1 MHRSARQPH
10 RRETGPP
17 GGEGAGPSRP
27 GTSPPDTPRPG
38 RGGRLRAFFSV
49 RTVAGQVFFLM
60 LGIVAMLV
68 AAAVVALVV
77 QGRRDSMKEARSQSL
92 SVAQTFAHAPGVAAA
107 LDSRNPSLV
116 LQPRAEAIRR
126 STGVEYV
133 VVAGSNGVIYA
144 HPDIARIGKTIIG
157 PYKPA
162 LEGEGITRTI
172 KASRGLSVNAVVPVD
187 RRDGT
192 PAGLVSVGIKVE
204 TVNRLA
210 YPSIPLAL
218 GAAVIALALT
228 AGGAALVSR
237 RLGRQTRGLGPAEMT
252 RMYEHHDAVLHAVRE
267 GVLIIDADGRL
278 VLANDEARR
287 LLNLP
292 ADADGRDVTDLGL
305 DPRTAAL
312 LASGRGAT
320 DELRP
325 AGNRLLAVNLRR
337 TGERG
342 GQPGTV
348 ATLRDTTEL
357 QAVTG
362 RAETVRER
370 LLLLYRA
377 GARIGTTLDITTT
390 AQELADVAAPGFAD
404 CVTVDLADAVLR
416 GEEPAGPSQDVLDMR
431 RTAVRGAGPD
441 LPMYPIGQVIGFVPT
456 TAEGLGTIGGHTWMV
471 PDLTTSRQ
479 WREADPERAERIL
492 AHGFHSLLSVP
503 LHARG
508 VILGMANFWR
518 AETGTPFDEED
529 LSFAEELVA
538 RAAVSVDNARRYT
551 REHQMAVTL
560 QRSLLPS
567 GLPEQNAL
575 DVAYRY
581 LPAQAGVGGDWFD
594 VIPLSGARVALVV
607 GDVVGHGLHAAATM
621 GRLRTTVHNFST
633 LDLPPDEL
641 LGHLDEL
648 VVRMD
653 QDEDDGAGAITGA
666 TCLYAIYDAV
676 SGRCAVARAGHPGP
690 ALVLP
695 DGTVRFPDI
704 PPGLPLGIGGMPFQA
719 TELEVPEGSRLVL
732 YTDGLVERRDRDID
746 EGLEALGAALAGE
759 ARTPE
764 ETCDDVLEAML
775 PSRPG
780 DDVALL
786 VARTRVLDPSRR
798 VQWDVAPDPAAVAG
812 VRKEAVRWLNDH
824 GLDEEAFVTELILS
838 ELVTNALR
846 YGTEPIT
853 VRLLYDRA
861 LICEVADCSSTSPH
875 LRYAATTD
883 EGGRGLFLVAQFAER
898 WGTRYTERGKVIWS
912 EQKLG
917 GPPSVPFV

>member
-1 MHRSARQPH
+1 M
-10 RRETGPP
+10 
-17 GGEGAGPSRP
+17 
-27 GTSPPDTPRPG
+27 
-38 RGGRLRAFFSV
+38 RALFSV

-60 LGIVAMLV
+60 LGIVALLV
-68 AAAVVALVV
+68 ATAVIALVV
-77 QGRRDSMKEARSQSL
+77 QGRRDSMNVARAKSL
-92 SVAQTFAHAPGVAAA
+92 SVAETFAHGPGIAAA
-107 LDSRNPSLV
+107 LDSRDPTAL
-116 LQPRAEAIRR
+116 LQPRAEEIRR

-133 VVAGSNGVIYA
+133 VVAGTNGIRYT
-144 HPDIARIGKTIIG
+144 HPDIALIGKHILG
-157 PYKPA
+157 PYKEA
-162 LEGEGITRTI
+162 LEGDGFTRTVN
-172 KASRGLSVNAVVPVD
+172 ASRGLAVNSVVPVQ
-187 RRDGT
+187 RPDGT
-192 PAGLVSVGIKVE
+192 VAGLVSVGIKVE
-204 TVNRLA
+204 TVNKLA
-210 YPSIPLAL
+210 YPSIPLAA
-218 GAAVIALALT
+218 GAAVVALALT

-252 RMYEHHDAVLHAVRE
+252 RMYEHHDAVLHSVRE
-267 GVLIIDADGRL
+267 GVLIIGADGRL
-278 VLANDEARR
+278 ALANDEARR
-287 LLNLP
+287 LLDLP
-292 ADADGRDVTDLGL
+292 ADAEGRAVADLGL
-305 DPRTAAL
+305 NPRTAEL
-312 LASGRGAT
+312 LASGQVAT
-320 DELRP
+320 DEVRP
-325 AGNRLLAVNLRR
+325 AGNRLLAVNLRP

-342 GQPGTV
+342 GPPGTV

-357 QAVTG
+357 QVVTG

-390 AQELADVAAPGFAD
+390 ARELAEVAAPGFAD
-404 CVTVDLADAVLR
+404 CATVDLADSVLR
-416 GEEPAGPSQDVLDMR
+416 GEEPEAPSGNVMDVR
-431 RTAVRGAGPD
+431 RTAVSGVGPD
-441 LPMYPIGQVIGFVPT
+441 HPLYPLGRVIGFVPT
-456 TAEGLGTIGGHTWMV
+456 SAEGIGSSSGHTWMV
-471 PDLTTSRQ
+471 PDLTASHQ
-479 WREADPERAERIL
+479 WRLPDPAQSARIL
-492 AHGFHSLLSVP
+492 EFGFHSLLSVP

-518 AETGTPFDEED
+518 AQNEAPFDAED

-551 REHQMAVTL
+551 REHEMAVTL

-567 GLPEQNAL
+567 ALPEQNAL

-653 QDEDDGAGAITGA
+653 QDEGAGGGSITGA

-676 SGRCAVARAGHPGP
+676 SGRVCVARAGHPGP

-695 DGTVRFPDI
+695 DGTVEFPEI
-704 PPGLPLGIGGMPFQA
+704 PAGLPLGIGGMPFEA

-732 YTDGLVERRDRDID
+732 YTDGLVERRDQDID
-746 EGLEALGAALAGE
+746 EGMEQLRGALAGRD
-759 ARTPE
+759 RTPE
-764 ETCDDVLEAML
+764 ETCDDVLEAL
-775 PSRPG
+775 LSNRPG

-786 VARTRVLDPSRR
+786 VARTRTLDPARR
-798 VQWDVAPDPAAVAG
+798 VQWEVAPDPSAVAG
-812 VRKEAVRWLNDH
+812 VRKEAIRWLTDR
-824 GLDEEAFVTELILS
+824 GLDEEGFVTELILS
-838 ELVTNALR
+838 ELVTNAIR
-846 YGTEPIT
+846 YGSEPIS

-861 LICEVADCSSTSPH
+861 LICEVSDCSSTSPH

-912 EQKLG
+912 EQSLD
-917 GPPSVPFV
+917 GPEPPG

>member
-1 MHRSARQPH
+1 
-10 RRETGPP
+10 
-17 GGEGAGPSRP
+17 
-27 GTSPPDTPRPG
+27 
-38 RGGRLRAFFSV
+38 
-49 RTVAGQVFFLM
+49 M
-60 LGIVAMLV
+60 LGIVALLV
-68 AAAVVALVV
+68 ATAVIALVV
-77 QGRRDSMKEARSQSL
+77 QGRRDSMNVARAKSL
-92 SVAQTFAHAPGVAAA
+92 SVAETFAHGPGIAAA
-107 LDSRNPSLV
+107 LDSRDPTAL
-116 LQPRAEAIRR
+116 LQPRAEEIRR

-133 VVAGSNGVIYA
+133 VVAGTNGIRYT
-144 HPDIARIGKTIIG
+144 HPDIALIGKHILG
-157 PYKPA
+157 PYKEA
-162 LEGEGITRTI
+162 LEGDGFTRTVN
-172 KASRGLSVNAVVPVD
+172 ASRGLAVNSVVPVQ
-187 RRDGT
+187 RPDGT
-192 PAGLVSVGIKVE
+192 VAGLVSVGIKVE
-204 TVNRLA
+204 TVNKLA
-210 YPSIPLAL
+210 YPSIPLAA
-218 GAAVIALALT
+218 GAAVVALALT

-252 RMYEHHDAVLHAVRE
+252 RMYEHHDAVLHSVRE
-267 GVLIIDADGRL
+267 GVLIIGADGRL
-278 VLANDEARR
+278 ALANDEARR
-287 LLNLP
+287 LLDLP
-292 ADADGRDVTDLGL
+292 ADAEGRAVADLGL
-305 DPRTAAL
+305 NPRTAEL
-312 LASGRGAT
+312 LASGQVAT
-320 DELRP
+320 DEVRP
-325 AGNRLLAVNLRR
+325 AGNRLLAVNLRP
-337 TGERG
+337 TGQRG
-342 GQPGTV
+342 GPPGTV

-357 QAVTG
+357 QVVTG

-390 AQELADVAAPGFAD
+390 ARELAEVAAPGFAD
-404 CVTVDLADAVLR
+404 CATVDLADSVLR
-416 GEEPAGPSQDVLDMR
+416 GEEPEAPSGNVMDVR
-431 RTAVRGAGPD
+431 RTAVSGVGPD
-441 LPMYPIGQVIGFVPT
+441 HPLYPLGRVIGFVPT
-456 TAEGLGTIGGHTWMV
+456 SAEGIGSSSGHTWMV
-471 PDLTTSRQ
+471 PDLTASHQ
-479 WREADPERAERIL
+479 WRLPDPAQSARIL
-492 AHGFHSLLSVP
+492 EYGFHSLLSVP

-518 AETGTPFDEED
+518 AQNEAPFDAED

-551 REHQMAVTL
+551 REHEMAVTL

-567 GLPEQNAL
+567 ALPEQNAL

-653 QDEDDGAGAITGA
+653 QDEGAGGGSITGA

-676 SGRCAVARAGHPGP
+676 SGRVCVARAGHPGP

-695 DGTVRFPDI
+695 DGTVEFPEI
-704 PPGLPLGIGGMPFQA
+704 PAGLPLGIGGMPFEA

-732 YTDGLVERRDRDID
+732 YTDGLVERRDQDID
-746 EGLEALGAALAGE
+746 EGMEQLRGALAGRD
-759 ARTPE
+759 RTPE
-764 ETCDDVLEAML
+764 ETCDDVLEAL
-775 PSRPG
+775 LSNRPG

-786 VARTRVLDPSRR
+786 VARTRTLDPARR
-798 VQWDVAPDPAAVAG
+798 VQWEVAPDPSAVAG
-812 VRKEAVRWLNDH
+812 VRKEAIRWLTDR
-824 GLDEEAFVTELILS
+824 GLDEEGFVTELILS
-838 ELVTNALR
+838 ELVTNAIR
-846 YGTEPIT
+846 YGSEPIS

-861 LICEVADCSSTSPH
+861 LICEVSDCSSTSPH

-912 EQKLG
+912 EQSLD
-917 GPPSVPFV
+917 GPEPPG

>member
-1 MHRSARQPH
+1 M
-10 RRETGPP
+10 
-17 GGEGAGPSRP
+17 
-27 GTSPPDTPRPG
+27 
-38 RGGRLRAFFSV
+38 RALFSV

-60 LGIVAMLV
+60 LGIVALLV
-68 AAAVVALVV
+68 ATAVIALVV
-77 QGRRDSMKEARSQSL
+77 QGRRDSMNVARAKSL
-92 SVAQTFAHAPGVAAA
+92 SVAETFAHGPGIAAA
-107 LDSRNPSLV
+107 LDSRDPTAL
-116 LQPRAEAIRR
+116 LQPRAEEIRR

-133 VVAGSNGVIYA
+133 VVAGTNGIRYT
-144 HPDIARIGKTIIG
+144 HPDIALIGKHILG
-157 PYKPA
+157 PYKEA
-162 LEGEGITRTI
+162 LEGDGFTRTVN
-172 KASRGLSVNAVVPVD
+172 ASRGLAVNSVVPVQ
-187 RRDGT
+187 RPDGT
-192 PAGLVSVGIKVE
+192 VAGLVSVGIKVE
-204 TVNRLA
+204 TVNKLA
-210 YPSIPLAL
+210 YPSIPLAA
-218 GAAVIALALT
+218 GAAVVALALT

-252 RMYEHHDAVLHAVRE
+252 RMYEHHDAVLHSVRE
-267 GVLIIDADGRL
+267 GVLIIGADGRL
-278 VLANDEARR
+278 ALANDEARR
-287 LLNLP
+287 LLDLP
-292 ADADGRDVTDLGL
+292 ADAEGRAVADLGL
-305 DPRTAAL
+305 NPRTAEL
-312 LASGRGAT
+312 LASGQVAT
-320 DELRP
+320 DEVRP
-325 AGNRLLAVNLRR
+325 AGNRLLAVNLRP
-337 TGERG
+337 TGQRG
-342 GQPGTV
+342 GPPGTV

-357 QAVTG
+357 QVVTG

-390 AQELADVAAPGFAD
+390 ARELAEVAAPGFAD
-404 CVTVDLADAVLR
+404 CATVDLADSVLR
-416 GEEPAGPSQDVLDMR
+416 GEEPEAPSGNVMDVR
-431 RTAVRGAGPD
+431 RTAVSGVGPD
-441 LPMYPIGQVIGFVPT
+441 HPLYPLGRVIGFVPT
-456 TAEGLGTIGGHTWMV
+456 SAEGIGSSSGHTWMV
-471 PDLTTSRQ
+471 PDLTASHQ
-479 WREADPERAERIL
+479 WRLPDPAQSARIL
-492 AHGFHSLLSVP
+492 EYGFHSLLSVP

-518 AETGTPFDEED
+518 AQNEAPFDAED

-551 REHQMAVTL
+551 REHEMAVTL

-567 GLPEQNAL
+567 ALPEQNAL

-653 QDEDDGAGAITGA
+653 QDEGAGGGSITGA

-676 SGRCAVARAGHPGP
+676 SGRVCVARAGHPGP

-695 DGTVRFPDI
+695 DGTVEFPEI
-704 PPGLPLGIGGMPFQA
+704 PAGLPLGIGGMPFEA

-732 YTDGLVERRDRDID
+732 YTDGLVERRDQDID
-746 EGLEALGAALAGE
+746 EGMEQLRGALAGRD
-759 ARTPE
+759 RTPE
-764 ETCDDVLEAML
+764 ETCDDVLEAL
-775 PSRPG
+775 LSNRPG

-786 VARTRVLDPSRR
+786 VARTRTLDPARR
-798 VQWDVAPDPAAVAG
+798 VQWEVAPDPSAVAG
-812 VRKEAVRWLNDH
+812 VRKEAIRWLTDR
-824 GLDEEAFVTELILS
+824 GLDEEGFVTELILS
-838 ELVTNALR
+838 ELVTNAIR
-846 YGTEPIT
+846 YGSEPIS

-861 LICEVADCSSTSPH
+861 LICEVSDCSSTSPH

-912 EQKLG
+912 EQSLD
-917 GPPSVPFV
+917 GPEPPG

>member
-1 MHRSARQPH
+1 M
-10 RRETGPP
+10 
-17 GGEGAGPSRP
+17 
-27 GTSPPDTPRPG
+27 
-38 RGGRLRAFFSV
+38 
-49 RTVAGQVFFLM
+49 AGQVFFLM
-60 LGIVAMLV
+60 LGIVTLLVV
-68 AAAVVALVV
+68 AAVIALVV
-77 QGRRDSMKEARSQSL
+77 QGRRDSMHEARTRSL
-92 SVAQTFAHAPGVAAA
+92 SVAETFAHASGVAAA
-107 LDSRNPSLV
+107 LDSRDPTAV
-116 LQPRAEAIRR
+116 LQPRAEEVRR

-133 VVAGSNGVIYA
+133 VVAGTNGIRYT
-144 HPDIARIGKTIIG
+144 HPDIALIGKRIIG
-157 PYKPA
+157 PYKEA
-162 LEGEGITRTI
+162 LEGEAITRTVN
-172 KASRGLSVNAVVPVD
+172 ASRGLAVNSVVPVD
-187 RRDGT
+187 RPDGT
-192 PAGLVSVGIKVE
+192 AAGLVSVGIKVD
-204 TVNRLA
+204 TVNKLA
-210 YPSIPLAL
+210 YPSIPLTL
-218 GAAVIALALT
+218 GAAVVALALT
-228 AGGAALVSR
+228 AGGAGLVSR

-252 RMYEHHDAVLHAVRE
+252 RMYEHHDAVLHSVRE
-267 GVLIIDADGRL
+267 GVLIIGADGRL
-278 VLANDEARR
+278 ALANDEARR
-287 LLNLP
+287 LLELP
-292 ADADGRDVTDLGL
+292 ADAEGRAVTELGL
-305 DPRTAAL
+305 EPRTAEL
-312 LASGRGAT
+312 LASGLVAT
-320 DELRP
+320 DEVRP
-325 AGNRLLAVNLRR
+325 AGNRLLAVNLRP
-337 TGERG
+337 TGGRG
-342 GQPGTV
+342 GPPGTV

-377 GARIGTTLDITTT
+377 GARVGTTLDVTTT
-390 AQELADVAAPGFAD
+390 AHELAEVAAPGFAD
-404 CVTVDLADAVLR
+404 CATVDLADSVLR
-416 GEEPAGPSQDVLDMR
+416 GEEPEPPAGQVMDMR
-431 RTAVRGAGPD
+431 RTAVSGVGPD
-441 LPMYPIGQVIGFVPT
+441 HPLYPLGRVIGFVPT
-456 TAEGLGTIGGHTWMV
+456 SAEGIGSSSGHTWMV
-471 PDLTTSRQ
+471 PDLTASQQ
-479 WREADPERAERIL
+479 WRLPDPEQAARIL
-492 AHGFHSLLSVP
+492 EYGFHSLLSVP

-518 AETGTPFDEED
+518 AGNEAPFDAED

-551 REHQMAVTL
+551 REHEMAVTL

-648 VVRMD
+648 VARMD
-653 QDEDDGAGAITGA
+653 QDEEAGDGAITGA

-676 SGRCAVARAGHPGP
+676 SGRCSVARAGHPGP

-695 DGTVRFPDI
+695 DGTVEFPEI
-704 PPGLPLGIGGMPFQA
+704 PAGLPLGIGGMPFEA
-719 TELEVPEGSRLVL
+719 TELHVPEGSRLVL

-746 EGLEALGAALAGE
+746 DGLRQLSSALAGRD
-759 ARTPE
+759 RTPE
-764 ETCDDVLEAML
+764 ETCEDVLAAML
-775 PSRPG
+775 PMRPG

-786 VARTRVLDPSRR
+786 VARTRTLDPARR

-812 VRKEAVRWLNDH
+812 VRKEAIRWLADR
-824 GLDEEAFVTELILS
+824 GLDEEGFVTELILS
-838 ELVTNALR
+838 ELVTNAIR
-846 YGTEPIT
+846 YGSEPIR

-861 LICEVADCSSTSPH
+861 LICEVSDCSSTSPH

-912 EQKLG
+912 EQTLD
-917 GPPSVPFV
+917 GPPRP